1 MSCQLVLV
9 ISKEPSNFDI
19 GTLYHVHIFV
29 PIFSDTKMLY
39 VFLLKF
45 WLRRCEEEKEED
57 LIKATASKQT
67 VFLDCIKTTELP
79 HYFLSNSLRLGLY
92 AHGLPLPAKYT
103 LRLI

>member
-1 MSCQLVLV
+1 MSTSFKVT
-9 ISKEPSNFDI
+9 SKDSSNFDI
-19 GTLYHVHIFV
+19 GTLYHVHIFA

-79 HYFLSNSLRLGLY
+79 LYFLSNSSPFGLY
-92 AHGLPLPAKYT
+92 AHGVPMPAKYT